1 MNALLREGHFLA
13 KSRAAL
19 GAVALLAV
27 VAALAVCVGLADVQ
41 RQRAA
46 IERAL
51 EFQVAEERA
60 VQAYATEAGDAAYY
74 SFLLTWNAPSSLAF
88 AALGQRDVAPYMLR
102 VRALALEGQLYENE
116 AGNPELALP
125 GRFDFAFVLVYLAPL
140 VLIALLH
147 DLVSG
152 ERERGRLPLLRAL
165 PGSIGRLWAAR
176 VAVRAGAVFV
186 ALGLPFMAGAA
197 FGGATVTASATFLG
211 LVGLAV
217 AFWSGAVVFV
227 ATRGWNSPVN
237 ATVLAASW
245 FVLTLVLPAAA
256 HLAVNAAV
264 PIPSGAE
271 LARENREAVHEAWD
285 LPRQDTLDRFLDSHP
300 QWAGTA
306 ALTPAF
312 HWKWYFA
319 FQQLGDQHVAGLA
332 RGYREGIARRD
343 GFADAVGWALPPVGI
358 QRALHRLAATDV
370 RAQLEYLDR
379 VRVFHAELRN
389 HYYPF
394 LFEDRPF
401 GAAGYAGLPRFAGV
415 LPRPGP
421 GD

>member
-1 MNALLREGHFLA
+1 MNALLREASFFA
-13 KSRAAL
+13 KSRAAP

-27 VAALAVCVGLADVQ
+27 VAALAVGVGLADVQ
-41 RQRAA
+41 RQRVA

-51 EFQVAEERA
+51 ELQVAEDRA
-60 VQAYATEAGDAAYY
+60 VQAHARDAGDAAYY
-74 SFLLTWNAPSSLAF
+74 SVLPTWNPPSELAF

-140 VLIALLH
+140 VLVALLH

-152 ERERGRLPLLRAL
+152 ERERGRLAMLRAL
-165 PGSIGRLWAAR
+165 PGSIRRLWAAR

-186 ALGLPFMAGAA
+186 ALALPFIAGAIA
-197 FGGATVTASATFLG
+197 SGAAVPASATFLA
-211 LVGLAV
+211 LVLLAV
-217 AFWSGAVVFV
+217 AFWSVAVVFV
-227 ATRGWNSPVN
+227 ATRGWSSPVN

-245 FVLTLVLPAAA
+245 FALTLVLPAAA

-271 LARENREAVHEAWD
+271 LARANRDAVHEAWD
-285 LPRQDTLDRFLDSHP
+285 LPRQETLDRFLESHP
-300 QWAGTA
+300 QWAATA
-306 ALTPAF
+306 PLTTPF

-319 FQQLGDQHVAGLA
+319 FQQLGDEHVAGLA
-332 RGYREGIARRD
+332 RAYRDGIARRD
-343 GFADAVGWALPPVGI
+343 ALADAVGWLLPPVGI

-370 RAQLEYLDR
+370 PAQLEYLDR
-379 VRVFHAELRN
+379 VRAFHAELR
-389 HYYPF
+389 HYYYPF
-394 LFEDRPF
+394 LFEERPF
-401 GAAGYAGLPRFAGV
+401 GAAGYAGLPRFARAREAPV
-415 LPRPGP
+415 P